1 MDKCCLTGRL
11 FISFLK
17 YPSLSDH
24 TDACMVKTSKPALI
38 YAANLLKLKK
48 AFLSVPLKICL
59 ITFWYHQ
66 LTKRCRIKP
75 SIYTL
80 QSYIKTGVSHI
91 ETSEVRRL
99 FHDRSYSR
107 PLKKTKWEPTLGI
120 TLKHCCF
127 TNLSVT
133 PTNHRKELMDYW
145 VGTRD
150 CWVRVSLVPQNFS
163 TVLSR

>member
-1 MDKCCLTGRL
+1 MHGQNQQTC
-11 FISFLK
+11 F
-17 YPSLSDH
+17 
-24 TDACMVKTSKPALI
+24 LI

-133 PTNHRKELMDYW
+133 PTNHRKELMDHW

-150 CWVRVSLVPQNFS
+150 CRVRGPFLERPGNFS
-163 TVLSR
+163 GPKSNIQIKI